1 MKKILLFS
9 LLALITALAVNST
22 VAQTTYGQSTFPLDT
37 LSGTDNASYTLPLK
51 YDVETVTNYATWQV
65 RMKRLAG
72 TCTYTI
78 YYEESIDDATSNPDY
93 VVVGTIAS
101 GASVDGTTTELKY
114 LYNAPIRGKK
124 ARLRVVHSGSG
135 ATCEIE
141 VDCLVRK
148 KQPLYVTDEF

>member
-1 MKKILLFS
+1 MKKILILGLMA
-9 LLALITALAVNST
+9 LLTACAVT
-22 VAQTTYGQSTFPLDT
+22 AQTTYGNETFRLDT
-37 LSGTDNASYTLPLK
+37 LSGTDNANYTLPLK
-51 YDVETVTNYATWQV
+51 YDTESVNAMASWQV
-65 RMKRLAG
+65 RMRRLAG

-78 YYEESIDDATSNPDY
+78 YYEESIDDASSNPDY
-93 VVVGTIAS
+93 VVVATIAS

-114 LYNAPIRGKK
+114 LYHAPVRGKK

-148 KQPLYVTDEF
+148 KQPLYFTDEF